1 MVWVAVVALVVVALE
16 AETDKGAVALVAVA
30 PVVVA
35 PEPEGP
41 WEVEA
46 LQAVA
51 RVEQEKW
58 SPGLLRPP
66 AKSPGI

>member
-1 MVWVAVVALVVVALE
+1 MVVALE
-16 AETDKGAVALVAVA
+16 AETGKGAVALAA
-30 PVVVA
+30 VA

>member
-1 MVWVAVVALVVVALE
+1 VDKEAAVGPGGEDL
-16 AETDKGAVALVAVA
+16 GPVA